1 MTRSNASARP
11 AARPSAQTA
20 TAFQV
25 VVVGGGIVGK
35 SCALLLAQQGMDVAL
50 VAPKPPKASGRAAAG
65 PDEWDSRIYAFSA
78 SSQALL
84 ERMRVWEAL
93 DPARIQ
99 PVRDM
104 RVFGDVSASETT
116 PSLDGDLHFSA
127 YAAAVPQLAWII
139 ESSQVERALDTALG
153 FQHQV
158 TWHDGTATAF
168 ERDPDGVTLTLDN
181 GTRLRTA
188 CAIGADGARSWLRH
202 QCHIGVTTRKYR
214 QLGVVANFA
223 CERPH
228 HETAWQWFLG
238 APEKLMADEEP
249 ANGEVLAM
257 LPLPGNH
264 VSMVWS
270 ADEAHARDLLALSPE
285 ALAATAMQG
294 ATGAVG
300 AQFGALRCVTPAQG
314 FPLVLQRA
322 EQFVQPHVALVGDA
336 AHVVHPLAGQGMNLG
351 LRDVAELG
359 RVMADK
365 EPFRSEGD
373 LRLLRRYERAR
384 ATDLLSLTAATD
396 GLHRLF
402 SLPGGVARVVR
413 NTGMRAVGGQ
423 SLLKRFLIGHAL
435 G

>member
-1 MTRSNASARP
+1 MTRSTLPSSSSSSANR
-11 AARPSAQTA
+11 
-20 TAFQV
+20 FQV
-25 VVVGGGIVGK
+25 AVVGGGIAGK
-35 SCALLLAQQGMDVAL
+35 ACALLLAQQGMQVAL
-50 VAPKPPKASGRAAAG
+50 VAPRPPGQKPAPG
-65 PDEWDSRIYAFSA
+65 PDDWDSRIYAFSA

-84 ERMRVWEAL
+84 ERLRVWEAL
-93 DPARIQ
+93 DPLRVQ

-104 RVFGDVSASETT
+104 RVCGDVTAGESD
-116 PSLDGDLHFSA
+116 PSPDGDLHFSA

-139 ESSQVERALDTALG
+139 ESGHVERVLDTALR

-158 TWHDGTATAF
+158 TWFDDTAAAF
-168 ERDPDGVTLTLDN
+168 ERDDDGATLTLAS

-188 CAIGADGARSWLRH
+188 LAVGADGKQSWLRQ
-202 QCHIGVTTRKYR
+202 QCHIGTSTRRYR
-214 QLGVVANFA
+214 QLGVVANFH
-223 CERPH
+223 CELPH
-228 HETAWQWFLG
+228 RETAWQWFLG
-238 APEKLMADEEP
+238 APTKLMADEEA
-249 ANGEVLAM
+249 ANGEILAM
-257 LPLPGNH
+257 LPLPGNY

-285 ALAATAMQG
+285 ALAATVMQEAG
-294 ATGAVG
+294 GAVG
-300 AQFGALRCVTPAQG
+300 RLLGNLRCVTPAQG
-314 FPLVLQRA
+314 FPLALQRA
-322 EQFVQPHVALVGDA
+322 EAFVQPHVALVGDA

-359 RVMADK
+359 RVMAGK

-402 SLPGGVARVVR
+402 SLPGSVARVVR
-413 NTGMRAVGGQ
+413 NTGIRTAGRQ
-423 SLLKRFLIGHAL
+423 SLVKRFLIGHAL

>member
-1 MTRSNASARP
+1 MTRSHASARP
-11 AARPSAQTA
+11 SARNSS
-20 TAFQV
+20 AFQV
-25 VVVGGGIVGK
+25 AVVGGGIVGK

-50 VAPKPPKASGRAAAG
+50 VAPKPPRASGRTVAG
-65 PDEWDSRIYAFSA
+65 PDDWDSRIYAFSA
-78 SSQALL
+78 SSHALL

-104 RVFGDVSASETT
+104 RVFGDVSAAETS

-139 ESSQVERALDTALG
+139 ESSRVERALDTALG

-158 TWHDGTATAF
+158 TWHDATASAF
-168 ERDPDGVTLTLDN
+168 ERDPDGVTLTLAN
-181 GTRLRTA
+181 GEKLRTA
-188 CAIGADGARSWLRH
+188 CVVGADGARSWLRQ
-202 QCHIGVTTRKYR
+202 QCHIGVRTRKYR

-228 HETAWQWFLG
+228 QETAWQWFLG

-257 LPLPGNH
+257 LPLPDNH

-270 ADEAHARDLLALSPE
+270 ADEAHARELLALSPE
-285 ALAATAMQG
+285 ALAATVMQG
-294 ATGAVG
+294 ASGAVG

-322 EQFVQPHVALVGDA
+322 EHFVQPHMALVGDA

-423 SLLKRFLIGHAL
+423 SLLKRFLIGRAL